1 MPASAQTVSV
11 SRGKTAIEHDLRE
24 YTPNNVDPSM
34 SIYNAVL
41 INELGGKTLAEY
53 TNEYMKSYIEE
64 YNAKQR
70 RSDRMKSYDYAADY
84 IEEQN
89 NMQKSRQNYTAGQL
103 AYEYVIQFGDHQT
116 MDVNEVVKDE
126 VLLKD
131 IHKMFEGFIQSYQ
144 SSYPHMRIILATVH
158 MDEPM
163 GTPHMHILVQP
174 IGEGY
179 KQGLS
184 HQVSLTKA
192 LACDGFE
199 RSEKKGD
206 RLSMTRWQDD
216 IKDNIMEPILERHK
230 YTRAYKDG
238 EKHHLPVALYKRAME
253 EKDAIVEEA
262 KVEAEQI
269 VDEAR
274 EEVEKLEEKKSYLI
288 NGSGEESGYDI
299 PLEDWPLMDLKVEK
313 DYFIHGDP
321 EYSGD
326 MYLGISDLRE
336 KRIELREDIKNLE
349 DEKSEKR
356 EEVETIKAK
365 ATEMWKDYENMRDGY
380 VRSDGA
386 HVIGY
391 TELLERHQKLL
402 EEPERI
408 LETEA
413 GQKALADA
421 EDRIVAKVQKTLLQ
435 KMVSF
440 IRTEVF
446 DLLKEYLV
454 QPLYKAIDDM
464 MYGHSFKLNAND
476 ERILS
481 RAIDKSVDTVVEV
494 LDIEETIKEDMQRFM
509 PTEEEIRE
517 EVERVLPRRRGR

>member
-70 RSDRMKSYDYAADY
+70 RSDRMKSYDYASDY

-116 MDVNEVVKDE
+116 MDVNEVIKKPKLRKE
-126 VLLKD
+126 V
-131 IHKMFEGFIQSYQ
+131 HAMFEEFIQSYQ

-184 HQVSLTKA
+184 HQISLTKA

-216 IKDNIMEPILERHK
+216 IKDNIMEPILKRHK

-238 EKHHLPVALYKRAME
+238 EKQHLPVALYKRAME

-262 KVEAEQI
+262 K
-269 VDEAR
+269 
-274 EEVEKLEEKKSYLI
+274 EEKTAEVASIENKYSKMW
-288 NGSGEESGYDI
+288 D
-299 PLEDWPLMDLKVEK
+299 
-313 DYFIHGDP
+313 
-321 EYSGD
+321 EYEA
-326 MYLGISDLRE
+326 L
-336 KRIELREDIKNLE
+336 
-349 DEKSEKR
+349 
-356 EEVETIKAK
+356 
-365 ATEMWKDYENMRDGY
+365 RDGY
-380 VRSDGA
+380 KDKDGR
-386 HVIGY
+386 HILGY
-391 TELLERHQKLL
+391 NELVQRHKELLQDPARL
-402 EEPERI
+402 
-408 LETEA
+408 LETEE
-413 GQKALADA
+413 GQQVLEEAK
-421 EDRIVAKVQKTLLQ
+421 EEIVETVQKNL
-435 KMVSF
+435 VSNMLGF
-440 IRTEVF
+440 IKKEILDT
-446 DLLKEYLV
+446 LKEWLV
-454 QPLYKAIDDM
+454 EPIYDAIDEM
-464 MYGHSFKLNAND
+464 MRGHYFKLND
-476 ERILS
+476 SDKRILTG
-481 RAIDKSVDTVVEV
+481 AIDRTVDRLVDK
-494 LDIEETIKEDMQRFM
+494 LDIGSKIEANVCENMPSENQIEQEVQR
-509 PTEEEIRE
+509 IY
-517 EVERVLPRRRGR
+517 RGRGR

>member
-116 MDVNEVVKDE
+116 MDVNEVIKKPKLRKE
-126 VLLKD
+126 V
-131 IHKMFEGFIQSYQ
+131 HAMFEEFIQSYQ

-216 IKDNIMEPILERHK
+216 IKDNIMEPILKRHK

-238 EKHHLPVALYKRAME
+238 EKQHLPVALYKRAME

-269 VDEAR
+269 VEKAR
-274 EEVEKLEEKKSYLI
+274 EEVEELEEEKDYLI
-288 NGSGEESGYDI
+288 NGNGKDSAYDM
-299 PLEDWPLMDLKVEK
+299 PFEDWSIADLKCEK
-313 DYFIHGDP
+313 DFLINGDP
-321 EYSGD
+321 DFSGD
-326 MYLGISDLRE
+326 IFRGVSELEE
-336 KRIELREDIKNLE
+336 KHSELRADIKDLE
-349 DEKSEKR
+349 QAKEEKTTEVASIEDKYSKMWDEY
-356 EEVETIKAK
+356 A
-365 ATEMWKDYENMRDGY
+365 ALRDGY
-380 VRSDGA
+380 KDKDGR
-386 HVIGY
+386 HILGY
-391 TELLERHQKLL
+391 NELVQRHKELLQDPARL
-402 EEPERI
+402 
-408 LETEA
+408 LETEE
-413 GQKALADA
+413 GQQVL
-421 EDRIVAKVQKTLLQ
+421 EEAK
-435 KMVSF
+435 
-440 IRTEVF
+440 
-446 DLLKEYLV
+446 
-454 QPLYKAIDDM
+454 
-464 MYGHSFKLNAND
+464 
-476 ERILS
+476 
-481 RAIDKSVDTVVEV
+481 
-494 LDIEETIKEDMQRFM
+494 
-509 PTEEEIRE
+509 EEI
-517 EVERVLPRRRGR
+517 VECDLWTQKIEIRKGFYFLWYRV

>member
-34 SIYNAVL
+34 SVYNAVL
-41 INELGGKTLAEY
+41 INELGGKSLAEY
-53 TNEYMKSYIEE
+53 TNEYMKPYIEE

-116 MDVNEVVKDE
+116 MDVNEVVKKPKLRKE
-126 VLLKD
+126 V
-131 IHKMFEGFIQSYQ
+131 HAMFEEFIQSYQ

-158 MDEPM
+158 MDEPK

-216 IKDNIMEPILERHK
+216 IKDNIMEPILVRHK
-230 YTRAYKDG
+230 YARAYKDG
-238 EKHHLPVALYKRAME
+238 EKQHMPVAMYKRAMA
-253 EKDAIVEEA
+253 EKDAIVEDA

-269 VDEAR
+269 VEKAR
-274 EEVEKLEEKKSYLI
+274 EEVEELEE
-288 NGSGEESGYDI
+288 
-299 PLEDWPLMDLKVEK
+299 
-313 DYFIHGDP
+313 
-321 EYSGD
+321 
-326 MYLGISDLRE
+326 E
-336 KRIELREDIKNLE
+336 KRGCYVRTDEDKYWIPAVEDVECIDTTGAGDSFAAGFMSALLAGRSVIECAKEGNRYG
-349 DEKSEKR
+349 
-356 EEVETIKAK
+356 AK
-365 ATEMWKDYENMRDGY
+365 AVQYVGATEWLRHEILDG
-380 VRSDGA
+380 
-386 HVIGY
+386 
-391 TELLERHQKLL
+391 K
-402 EEPERI
+402 
-408 LETEA
+408 
-413 GQKALADA
+413 
-421 EDRIVAKVQKTLLQ
+421 
-435 KMVSF
+435 
-440 IRTEVF
+440 
-446 DLLKEYLV
+446 
-454 QPLYKAIDDM
+454 
-464 MYGHSFKLNAND
+464 
-476 ERILS
+476 
-481 RAIDKSVDTVVEV
+481 
-494 LDIEETIKEDMQRFM
+494 
-509 PTEEEIRE
+509 
-517 EVERVLPRRRGR
+517 

>member
-24 YTPNNVDPSM
+24 YTPNNVEASM
-34 SIYNAVL
+34 SKYNVVL
-41 INELGGKTLAEY
+41 IDELKGKTLAEY
-53 TNEYMKSYIEE
+53 TNEYMKPYIEE

-116 MDVNEVVKDE
+116 MDVNEVIKKPKLRKD
-126 VLLKD
+126 VVV
-131 IHKMFEGFIQSYQ
+131 MFEEFIQSYQ

-158 MDEPM
+158 MDEPK

-216 IKDNIMEPILERHK
+216 IKDNIMEPILVRHK

-238 EKHHLPVALYKRAME
+238 EKHHMPVAMYKRAMA

-262 KVEAEQI
+262 KAEAEQM
-269 VDEAR
+269 VDEAYDEMLR
-274 EEVEKLEEKKSYLI
+274 IAEEKEQIIK
-288 NGSGEESGYDI
+288 GTGMSGRDGVPYEEWS
-299 PLEDWPLMDLKVEK
+299 LEDLSYAHRFYTESRENETNIEYMSVPQLEKVQEELISTVK
-313 DYFIHGDP
+313 GTQT
-321 EYSGD
+321 EYED
-326 MYLGISDLRE
+326 MSSKYARL
-336 KRIELREDIKNLE
+336 
-349 DEKSEKR
+349 
-356 EEVETIKAK
+356 
-365 ATEMWKDYENMRDGY
+365 RDGY
-380 VRSDGA
+380 VNSDGK
-386 HVIGY
+386 HILGY
-391 TELLERHQKLL
+391 NELIKRHKELLQDPAKLL
-402 EEPERI
+402 ETEEGQQV
-408 LETEA
+408 LEEA
-413 GQKALADA
+413 K
-421 EDRIVAKVQKTLLQ
+421 EEIVESVQKNIITNMLG
-435 KMVSF
+435 F
-440 IRTEVF
+440 IKREIF
-446 DLLKEYLV
+446 DTLKEQLV
-454 QPLYKAIDDM
+454 EPIYDAIDEM
-464 MYGHSFKLNAND
+464 MRGHYFKLND
-476 ERILS
+476 SDKRILTGAIDRTVDRLVDRLDIGS
-481 RAIDKSVDTVVEV
+481 KIEDNIRENMPSENQIEHEVQRAI
-494 LDIEETIKEDMQRFM
+494 RG
-509 PTEEEIRE
+509 
-517 EVERVLPRRRGR
+517 RRR

>member
-41 INELGGKTLAEY
+41 INELGGKSLAEY
-53 TNEYMKSYIEE
+53 TNEYMKPYIEE

-116 MDVNEVVKDE
+116 MDVNEVVKKPKLRKE
-126 VLLKD
+126 V
-131 IHKMFEGFIQSYQ
+131 HAMFEEFIQSYQ

-158 MDEPM
+158 MDEPK

-216 IKDNIMEPILERHK
+216 IKDNIMEPILVRHK
-230 YTRAYKDG
+230 YARAYKDG
-238 EKHHLPVALYKRAME
+238 EKQHMPVAMYKRAMA

-262 KVEAEQI
+262 KAEAEQM
-269 VDEAR
+269 VDEAYDEMLR
-274 EEVEKLEEKKSYLI
+274 IAEEKEQIIK
-288 NGSGEESGYDI
+288 GTGMSGRDGVPYEEWS
-299 PLEDWPLMDLKVEK
+299 LEDLSYAHRFYTESRENETNIEYMSVPQLEKVQEELLSTVK
-313 DYFIHGDP
+313 GTQT
-321 EYSGD
+321 EYED
-326 MYLGISDLRE
+326 MSSKYARL
-336 KRIELREDIKNLE
+336 
-349 DEKSEKR
+349 
-356 EEVETIKAK
+356 
-365 ATEMWKDYENMRDGY
+365 RDGY
-380 VRSDGA
+380 VNSDGK
-386 HVIGY
+386 HILGY
-391 TELLERHQKLL
+391 NELIKRHKELLQDPAKLL
-402 EEPERI
+402 ETEEGQQV
-408 LETEA
+408 LEEA
-413 GQKALADA
+413 K
-421 EDRIVAKVQKTLLQ
+421 EEIVESVQKNLITNMLG
-435 KMVSF
+435 F
-440 IRTEVF
+440 IKREIF
-446 DLLKEYLV
+446 DTLKEWLV
-454 QPLYKAIDDM
+454 EPIYDAIDEM
-464 MYGHSFKLNAND
+464 MRGLYFKLND
-476 ERILS
+476 SDKRILTGAIDRTVDQLVDRLDIGS
-481 RAIDKSVDTVVEV
+481 KIEDNIRENMPSENQIEHEVQRAI
-494 LDIEETIKEDMQRFM
+494 RG
-509 PTEEEIRE
+509 
-517 EVERVLPRRRGR
+517 RRR

>member
-41 INELGGKTLAEY
+41 INELGGKSLAEY
-53 TNEYMKSYIEE
+53 TNEYMKPYIEE

-116 MDVNEVVKDE
+116 MDVNEVVKKPKLRKE
-126 VLLKD
+126 V
-131 IHKMFEGFIQSYQ
+131 HAMFEEFIQSYQ

-216 IKDNIMEPILERHK
+216 IKDNIMEPILKRHK
-230 YTRAYKDG
+230 YTRAFKDG

-269 VDEAR
+269 VEKAR
-274 EEVEKLEEKKSYLI
+274 EEFEELEEQKSYLI
-288 NGSGEESGYDI
+288 NGNGEEARYDI
-299 PLEDWPLMDLKVEK
+299 PFEDWSMEDLKCEK
-313 DYFIHGDP
+313 EFLINGDP
-321 EYSGD
+321 DFFGNII
-326 MYLGISDLRE
+326 LGIAELEE
-336 KRIELREDIKNLE
+336 KHSELSADIKDLE
-349 DEKSEKR
+349 QAKKEKTA
-356 EEVETIKAK
+356 EVASVEDKYS
-365 ATEMWKDYENMRDGY
+365 EMWSDYEALRDGY
-380 VRSDGA
+380 QDEDGT
-386 HVIGY
+386 HILGY
-391 TELLERHQKLL
+391 NELMQRHKELLQDPTRLLQTEEGQQVL
-402 EEPERI
+402 EEAKEEI
-408 LETEA
+408 VET
-413 GQKALADA
+413 
-421 EDRIVAKVQKTLLQ
+421 VQKNLISNMLG
-435 KMVSF
+435 F
-440 IRTEVF
+440 IRREIF
-446 DLLKEYLV
+446 DTLKEWLV
-454 QPLYKAIDDM
+454 EPIY
-464 MYGHSFKLNAND
+464 
-476 ERILS
+476 
-481 RAIDKSVDTVVEV
+481 RAIDEMMHGYLFRLNDNDKKILTGAINKTVDSLVDV
-494 LDIEETIKEDMQRFM
+494 LDIGSKIEDNVRENMPSENQIEQEVQRVF
-509 PTEEEIRE
+509 RG
-517 EVERVLPRRRGR
+517 RRR

>member
-89 NMQKSRQNYTAGQL
+89 NMQKSRQNYIAGQL

-116 MDVNEVVKDE
+116 MDVNEVIKKPKLRKE
-126 VLLKD
+126 V
-131 IHKMFEGFIQSYQ
+131 HAMFEEFIQSYQ

-216 IKDNIMEPILERHK
+216 IKDNIMEPILKRHK

-238 EKHHLPVALYKRAME
+238 EKQHLPVALYKRAMG

-269 VDEAR
+269 VEKAR
-274 EEVEKLEEKKSYLI
+274 EEVEELEEEKDYLI
-288 NGSGEESGYDI
+288 NGNGKDSAYDM
-299 PLEDWPLMDLKVEK
+299 PFEDWSIADLKCEK
-313 DYFIHGDP
+313 DFLINGDP
-321 EYSGD
+321 DFSGD
-326 MYLGISDLRE
+326 IFRGVSELEE
-336 KRIELREDIKNLE
+336 KHSELRADIKDLE
-349 DEKSEKR
+349 QAKEEKTTEVASIEDKYSKMWDE
-356 EEVETIKAK
+356 
-365 ATEMWKDYENMRDGY
+365 YEALRDGY
-380 VRSDGA
+380 KDKDGR
-386 HVIGY
+386 HILGY
-391 TELLERHQKLL
+391 NELVQRHKELLQDPARL
-402 EEPERI
+402 
-408 LETEA
+408 LETEE
-413 GQKALADA
+413 GQQVLEEAK
-421 EDRIVAKVQKTLLQ
+421 EEIVETVQKNLISNMLG
-435 KMVSF
+435 F
-440 IRTEVF
+440 IKREIF
-446 DLLKEYLV
+446 DTLKEWLV
-454 QPLYKAIDDM
+454 EPIYDAIDEM
-464 MYGHSFKLNAND
+464 MRGHYFKLND
-476 ERILS
+476 SDKRILTG
-481 RAIDKSVDTVVEV
+481 AIDRTVDGLVDK
-494 LDIEETIKEDMQRFM
+494 LDIGSKIEENVCENMPSENQIEQEVQR
-509 PTEEEIRE
+509 IY
-517 EVERVLPRRRGR
+517 RGRGR

>member
-24 YTPNNVDPSM
+24 YTPNNVEASM
-34 SIYNAVL
+34 SIYNVVL
-41 INELGGKTLAEY
+41 IDELKGKSLAEY

-116 MDVNEVVKDE
+116 MDVNEVIKKPKLRKD
-126 VLLKD
+126 VVT
-131 IHKMFEGFIQSYQ
+131 MFEEFIQSYQ

-158 MDEPM
+158 MDEPK

-216 IKDNIMEPILERHK
+216 IKDNIMEPILVRHK

-238 EKHHLPVALYKRAME
+238 EKHHMPVAMYKRALP

-262 KVEAEQI
+262 KEEAEQI
-269 VDEAR
+269 VEKAR
-274 EEVEKLEEKKSYLI
+274 EEVEELEEEKSYLI
-288 NGSGEESGYDI
+288 NGNGMDSTYDM
-299 PLEDWPLMDLKVEK
+299 PFEDWSISDLKSEK
-313 DYFIHGDP
+313 DFLINGDP
-321 EYSGD
+321 EISGD
-326 MYLGISDLRE
+326 VFRSLSELEERHTNLRT
-336 KRIELREDIKNLE
+336 DIKDLE
-349 DEKSEKR
+349 QEKSEKAA
-356 EEVETIKAK
+356 EVEGIKEEYS
-365 ATEMWKDYENMRDGY
+365 EMWDEYKSLRDGY
-380 VRSDGA
+380 EDKDGT
-386 HVIGY
+386 HILGY
-391 TELLERHQKLL
+391 NELIKRHKELLQDPARL
-402 EEPERI
+402 
-408 LETEA
+408 LETEE
-413 GQKALADA
+413 GQQVLEEAK
-421 EDRIVAKVQKTLLQ
+421 EEIVESVQKNLITN
-435 KMVSF
+435 MIGF
-440 IRTEVF
+440 IKREIF
-446 DLLKEYLV
+446 DTLKEWLV
-454 QPLYKAIDDM
+454 EPIY
-464 MYGHSFKLNAND
+464 
-476 ERILS
+476 
-481 RAIDKSVDTVVEV
+481 RAIDEMMRGHWFQLNDNDKKILTGAINRTVDRMVDM
-494 LDIEETIKEDMQRFM
+494 LDIGSKIEDNVRENM
-509 PTEEEIRE
+509 PSENQIEQEVHREI
-517 EVERVLPRRRGR
+517 RRRGR

>member
-24 YTPNNVDPSM
+24 YTPNNVEVSM
-34 SIYNAVL
+34 SKYNVVL
-41 INELGGKTLAEY
+41 IDELKGKTLAEY
-53 TNEYMKSYIEE
+53 TNEYMKPYIEE

-116 MDVNEVVKDE
+116 MDVNEVIKKPKLRKD
-126 VLLKD
+126 VVA
-131 IHKMFEGFIQSYQ
+131 MFEEFIQSYQ

-158 MDEPM
+158 MDEPK

-216 IKDNIMEPILERHK
+216 IKDNIMEPILVRHK

-238 EKHHLPVALYKRAME
+238 EKHHMPVAMYKRAMA

-262 KVEAEQI
+262 KAEAEQM
-269 VDEAR
+269 VDEAYDEMLR
-274 EEVEKLEEKKSYLI
+274 IAEEKEQI
-288 NGSGEESGYDI
+288 IQGTGMSGRDGVPYEEWS
-299 PLEDWPLMDLKVEK
+299 LEDLSYAHRFYTESRENETNIEYMSVPQLEKVQEELISTVK
-313 DYFIHGDP
+313 GTQT
-321 EYSGD
+321 EYED
-326 MYLGISDLRE
+326 MSSKYARL
-336 KRIELREDIKNLE
+336 
-349 DEKSEKR
+349 
-356 EEVETIKAK
+356 
-365 ATEMWKDYENMRDGY
+365 RDGY
-380 VRSDGA
+380 VNSDGK
-386 HVIGY
+386 HILGY
-391 TELLERHQKLL
+391 NELIKRHKELLQDPAKLL
-402 EEPERI
+402 ETEEGQQV
-408 LETEA
+408 LEEA
-413 GQKALADA
+413 K
-421 EDRIVAKVQKTLLQ
+421 EEIVESVQKNLITNMLG
-435 KMVSF
+435 F
-440 IRTEVF
+440 IKREIF
-446 DLLKEYLV
+446 DTLKEWLV
-454 QPLYKAIDDM
+454 EPIYDAIDEM
-464 MYGHSFKLNAND
+464 MRGHYFKLND
-476 ERILS
+476 SDKRILTG
-481 RAIDKSVDTVVEV
+481 AIDRTVDRLVDR
-494 LDIEETIKEDMQRFM
+494 LDIGSKIEDN
-509 PTEEEIRE
+509 IRE
-517 EVERVLPRRRGR
+517 NMPSENQIEHEVQRTIRGRRR

>member
-34 SIYNAVL
+34 SVYNAVL
-41 INELGGKTLAEY
+41 INELGGKSLAEY
-53 TNEYMKSYIEE
+53 TNEYMKPYIEE

-116 MDVNEVVKDE
+116 MDVNEVVRKSKLRKE
-126 VLLKD
+126 V
-131 IHKMFEGFIQSYQ
+131 HAMFEEFIQSYQ

-216 IKDNIMEPILERHK
+216 IKDNIMEPILKRHK

-238 EKHHLPVALYKRAME
+238 EKQHLPVALYKRAME
-253 EKDAIVEEA
+253 EKDAIVEVA
-262 KVEAEQI
+262 KVEAEHM
-269 VDEAR
+269 VDEAYD
-274 EEVEKLEEKKSYLI
+274 ELSKIAEEKEQLI
-288 NGSGEESGYDI
+288 NGTGMSGYKDV
-299 PLEDWPLMDLKVEK
+299 PYEEWSLEDLAYAHQFYVE
-313 DYFIHGDP
+313 GT
-321 EYSGD
+321 
-326 MYLGISDLRE
+326 
-336 KRIELREDIKNLE
+336 E
-349 DEKSEKR
+349 DETKIEYMSVPQLEELQERLVSGVKEKQAEY
-356 EEVETIKAK
+356 EETSSKYVRL
-365 ATEMWKDYENMRDGY
+365 RDGY
-380 VRSDGA
+380 VNNDGK
-386 HVIGY
+386 HILGY
-391 TELLERHQKLL
+391 NELLKRHKELL
-402 EEPERI
+402 QDPTRL
-408 LETEA
+408 LETEE
-413 GQKALADA
+413 GQQVLEEAK
-421 EDRIVAKVQKTLLQ
+421 EEIVESVQKNLITNMLG
-435 KMVSF
+435 F
-440 IRTEVF
+440 IKREIF
-446 DLLKEYLV
+446 DTLKEWLV
-454 QPLYKAIDDM
+454 EPIYDAIDEM
-464 MYGHSFKLNAND
+464 MRGHYFKLND
-476 ERILS
+476 SDKRILTGAIDRTVDRLVDRLDIGS
-481 RAIDKSVDTVVEV
+481 KIEDNIRENMPSENQIEHEVQRAI
-494 LDIEETIKEDMQRFM
+494 RG
-509 PTEEEIRE
+509 
-517 EVERVLPRRRGR
+517 RRR